1 MAERAEPLRF
11 AIPSK
16 GALADATLEHL
27 RAAGLKIK
35 RSSSRSYRG
44 LLDLDPPVEVWFQ
57 RASEIVVKLD
67 AGELDA
73 GVTGRDLYEESR
85 GRRSPT
91 RLLIEGLGYGDA
103 KLVLAAP
110 ESWIDVRSLD
120 DLRDLASAWHVRG
133 QTLRVATK
141 FHNLTR
147 SFLVR
152 HGIEPFELVDSQ
164 GATEM
169 TPELGVAD
177 LIADLTST
185 GTTLRE
191 HNLAMVDGGTI
202 LESEACLLV
211 NRDTLAPARGKLR
224 SLRQILELLEAH
236 RRARR
241 TRELVFTF
249 PADDPEAWLAKAAA
263 TARPASAPSW
273 QAVVSRRGPQGAAPV
288 WRGTLVVETRNPLK
302 TVYQLRDLGARD
314 VQVRTCEYA
323 FAETCEYFERLRSLL
338 KHAG

>member
-1 MAERAEPLRF
+1 
-11 AIPSK
+11 
-16 GALADATLEHL
+16 
-27 RAAGLKIK
+27 
-35 RSSSRSYRG
+35 
-44 LLDLDPPVEVWFQ
+44 
-57 RASEIVVKLD
+57 
-67 AGELDA
+67 
-73 GVTGRDLYEESR
+73 
-85 GRRSPT
+85 
-91 RLLIEGLGYGDA
+91 
-103 KLVLAAP
+103 
-110 ESWIDVRSLD
+110 VRSLD
-120 DLRDLASAWHVRG
+120 DLRDLASAWQVRG

-202 LESEACLLV
+202 LKSEACLLV
-211 NRDTLAPARGKLR
+211 NRETLGTSRGKLR

-236 RRARR
+236 HRARR

-249 PADDPEAWLAKAAA
+249 AADDPEAWLAKLAA
-263 TARPASAPSW
+263 TLRPAGPPSW
-273 QAVVSRRGPQGAAPV
+273 QAVATSRRGTAM
-288 WRGTLVVETRNPLK
+288 WRGAFVVETRSPLK
-302 TVYQLRDLGARD
+302 IVYQLRDLGARD

-323 FAETCEYFERLRSLL
+323 FAETCEYYERLRSLL